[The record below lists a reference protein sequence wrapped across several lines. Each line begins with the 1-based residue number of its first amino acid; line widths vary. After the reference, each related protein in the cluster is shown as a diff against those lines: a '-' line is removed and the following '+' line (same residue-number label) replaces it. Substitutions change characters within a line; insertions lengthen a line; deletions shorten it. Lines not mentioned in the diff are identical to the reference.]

1 MHKPTLAFISALVF
15 CASARAEA
23 ALADLTFMMPQL
35 ILVGLY
41 EELSRPWVLGALW
54 GITALSWAV
63 YFVTG
68 RDVVGDVMVRL
79 SGSRNSRSD
88 GTSPIGTTALAIAV
102 SLYVVLGYAL
112 SGPLSQGKPGQH
124 RAGTKG
130 TAQTAAAASLPYPYG
145 KSAANPQGQ
154 WPATTGP
161 LPGQSIGVYGG
172 GGYVMLRNTGDE
184 ALWARMCAAEDERCT
199 PLRDVYLAPRSAYL
213 LERITEG
220 RYRVAYTQIT
230 GGKLSGM
237 SPVIRPD
244 QKSTSG
250 ETLVLDDFQ
259 PKG

>member
-1 MHKPTLAFISALVF
+1 M
-15 CASARAEA
+15 
-23 ALADLTFMMPQL
+23 
-35 ILVGLY
+35 
-41 EELSRPWVLGALW
+41 
-54 GITALSWAV
+54 
-63 YFVTG
+63 
-68 RDVVGDVMVRL
+68 
-79 SGSRNSRSD
+79 
-88 GTSPIGTTALAIAV
+88 
-102 SLYVVLGYAL
+102 LGYAL

-124 RAGTKG
+124 RAGAKG